1 MAIDFKLLL
10 EDRPGT
16 LADLL
21 EPLGKAG
28 VNVEGICGFPCE
40 GRGVIHLLVGDPS
53 AARAALAEAG
63 IEIVEE
69 REVLVLPMLDSP
81 GEGGE
86 VSRRLAQ
93 SGVNLDLVYM
103 ATGTRAV
110 IGADD
115 LGLAKTVLG

>member
-40 GRGVIHLLVGDPS
+40 GRGIIHLLVGDPS
-53 AARAALAEAG
+53 AARAALAGAG

-69 REVLVLPMLDSP
+69 RHKEAACS
-81 GEGGE
+81 
-86 VSRRLAQ
+86 
-93 SGVNLDLVYM
+93 
-103 ATGTRAV
+103 AT
-110 IGADD
+110 
-115 LGLAKTVLG
+115 